1 MPPQSSWKGY
11 LKLSLVTCPVQML
24 PAVATGGRVRFRTLN
39 AKTLHPVT
47 SRWLDAGTGQPVPA
61 EDRIKAY
68 PQGPDSHVML
78 TEEELDSVALDSTR
92 TIDITSFIDQSSLP
106 WIWLDSPHYLMPADP
121 VGEEAFAVIRAAM
134 AATGKAGI
142 ARLVMGGRER
152 AVMLVPRLTGII
164 LWTLRFGDEVR
175 RPEGLYPD
183 APPPDPALL
192 KMVEAI
198 IAGLSRDWSP
208 DLVEDPVEAK
218 LQEMIKA
225 KAAQA
230 KPAAKGKSDAQGEAG
245 RAAGGNVI
253 SLIDALRASMAKGKP
268 KGGDKG
274 SSKGG
279 GRKGR

>member
-1 MPPQSSWKGY
+1 
-11 LKLSLVTCPVQML
+11 
-24 PAVATGGRVRFRTLN
+24 
-39 AKTLHPVT
+39 
-47 SRWLDAGTGQPVPA
+47 
-61 EDRIKAY
+61 
-68 PQGPDSHVML
+68 ML
-78 TEEELDSVALDSTR
+78 TEDELDSVALDSTR
-92 TIDITSFIDQSSLP
+92 TIDITRFIDQSSLP

-134 AATGKAGI
+134 DATGKAGI

-198 IAGLSRDWSP
+198 ITGLSRDWSP
-208 DLVEDPVEAK
+208 DLVEDPVEDR

-230 KPAAKGKSDAQGEAG
+230 KPLGKGKSDAQAEAG
-245 RAAGGNVI
+245 RAPGGNVI

-274 SSKGG
+274 GGTGGGRKAG
-279 GRKGR
+279 GRKGRRT